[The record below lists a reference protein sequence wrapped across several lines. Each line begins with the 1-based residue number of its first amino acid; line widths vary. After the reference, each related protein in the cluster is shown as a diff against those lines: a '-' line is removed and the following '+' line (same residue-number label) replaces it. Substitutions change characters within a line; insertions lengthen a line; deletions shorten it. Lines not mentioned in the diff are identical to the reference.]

1 MIMKSPT
8 SSFAARWLSAAVLAT
23 GFGTAWFVL
32 ATVLSAWAFEPDAK
46 ELLSRHEFL
55 VVAADG
61 TPYIASSDDT
71 SRSRSKPR
79 DLNGGLS
86 RDLDDLRKD
95 VGGLMSG
102 SGWNDLLTGVQPD
115 AGALLSPP
123 SWQLRIRSFRPDR
136 GPDVIW
142 YFVHDGE
149 ARGSGYFVGYGF
161 PDNRLV
167 GYIGLKGFR
176 ERRLRPEER
185 IPMLGAVAR
194 AGGLWS
200 SLPSTPSWINRA
212 VRFQEDDRPPP
223 LVYIPSGNVLRSV
236 DLASR
241 TIADTFEAPSPIV
254 SVAAPS
260 VFSIDGKRLIRPLL
274 VRTEDAIYKF
284 DRDANLQATISL
296 PAEVD
301 RRASIQ
307 WYELEDGRA
316 VAVEAPSAVGGRFG
330 DGFASWKVYQIE
342 ASGAIASS
350 TEVSLRVGGRHPGRW
365 EDVVGMAA
373 ALPSPAAL
381 AATGARFAH
390 TADGPAIRERFL
402 PALAGATALSVVL
415 AAAAWRRARR
425 FGASAREGAAWA
437 AFTALVGLPAF
448 AGFLLHRRWPTLS
461 PCPHCRAPLAR
472 DRDVCTRCGTP
483 VAAPP
488 LRGIEIFA

>member
-1 MIMKSPT
+1 MIMKSHT

-23 GFGTAWFVL
+23 GFGTAWFAL
-32 ATVLSAWAFEPDAK
+32 ASMLLGLALEPELVSRPEFITVT
-46 ELLSRHEFL
+46 
-55 VVAADG
+55 VDG
-61 TPYIASSDDT
+61 TPYITSSDDT
-71 SRSRSKPR
+71 SRSRLKAR
-79 DLNGGLS
+79 DLKGGLS
-86 RDLDDLRKD
+86 RDLGDLRKD
-95 VGGLMSG
+95 VGGFMPR
-102 SGWNDLLTGVQPD
+102 SGWNDLLAGVQPD
-115 AGALLSPP
+115 AGALFSPP
-123 SWQLRIRSFRPDR
+123 RWAHRIKAYRPDR

-149 ARGSGYFVGYGF
+149 AKGSGYFVGYGF

-167 GYIGLKGFR
+167 GFIGLGGFR

-185 IPMLGAVAR
+185 IPVLGEVAR

-212 VRFQEDDRPPP
+212 VQFQDDDRPPP

-241 TIADTFEAPSPIV
+241 TIADMFEAPSPIV

-260 VFSIDGKRLIRPLL
+260 FISIDGKRLIRPLL

-284 DRDANLQATISL
+284 DRHDNLRATISL

-316 VAVEAPSAVGGRFG
+316 VAVVAPTAAGGRSG
-330 DGFASWKVYQIE
+330 DGFAKWKVYRIE

-350 TEVSLRVGGRHPGRW
+350 TEVSLRVAGRHPGRW

-381 AATGARFAH
+381 AATGARFAQ

-402 PALAGATALSVVL
+402 PALAGATVLSAVL

-425 FGASAREGAAWA
+425 FGASGRDGAAWA
-437 AFTALVGLPAF
+437 AFTALFGLPAF

-483 VAAPP
+483 VAAPA
-488 LRGIEIFA
+488 LQGIEIFA